1 MLGLHFLVQ
10 YHICIFEFKGQNKR
24 TRQKS
29 LIVVNCKSTL
39 IKLKQVTNLFS
50 KYTSFI
56 EILYFVS
63 KRLKQ
68 QFELNIT
75 CNDFLPKD
83 AYNFKVFFSQINQ
96 ILNINYLVY
105 SLKNKFTAGRCFGSL
120 CLIRA

>member
-75 CNDFLPKD
+75 FDDFCQKMLIISK
-83 AYNFKVFFSQINQ
+83 FFFT
-96 ILNINYLVY
+96 
-105 SLKNKFTAGRCFGSL
+105 NKSNKSIKT
-120 CLIRA
+120 I